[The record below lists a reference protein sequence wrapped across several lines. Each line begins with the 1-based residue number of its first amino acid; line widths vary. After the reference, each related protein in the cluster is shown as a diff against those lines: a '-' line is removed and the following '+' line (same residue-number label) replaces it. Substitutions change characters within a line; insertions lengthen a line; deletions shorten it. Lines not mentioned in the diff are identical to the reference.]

1 MSTLAPR
8 IDKART
14 DKRPLRV
21 VDTPEEV
28 REVEARSPAI
38 AVPGMRIRR
47 VRLRSLAKIASVFFA
62 LGWVV
67 VVGTLIAIWNAAHA
81 FGFIDTIEGTVTTS
95 LGLDEPFALQ
105 GSGLLPA
112 VLVGVAA
119 TMALGLV
126 LTVLLGLVYNAS
138 AALFGGLA
146 VEVGPYRRRRLVLSW
161 RHRGF
166 VAVRE

>member
-1 MSTLAPR
+1 MSILAPR
-8 IDKART
+8 IDKV
-14 DKRPLRV
+14 PLRL
-21 VDTPEEV
+21 VDDSPEGRPEHS
-28 REVEARSPAI
+28 RSPEI

-47 VRLRSLAKIASVFFA
+47 VRLRSLAKIASVFFT

-81 FGFIDTIEGTVTTS
+81 FGFVDTIEDTITTS

-105 GSGLLPA
+105 GSGLLPV
-112 VLVGVAA
+112 VLVGVAVL
-119 TMALGLV
+119 MALGLV

-138 AALFGGLA
+138 AAVFGGLA

>member
-1 MSTLAPR
+1 MSILAPR
-8 IDKART
+8 IDKV
-14 DKRPLRV
+14 PLRL
-21 VDTPEEV
+21 VDDSREAVGHEPRGPE
-28 REVEARSPAI
+28 I

-67 VVGTLIAIWNAAHA
+67 VVGTLLAVWNAAHA
-81 FGFIDTIEGTVTTS
+81 LGFIDTIEDTITTS
-95 LGLDEPFALQ
+95 LGLDERFALQ
-105 GSGLLPA
+105 GSGLLPV
-112 VLVGVAA
+112 VLVGAA
-119 TMALGLV
+119 VLMAVGLV
-126 LTVLLGLVYNAS
+126 LTLLLGLVYNAS
-138 AALFGGLA
+138 AAAFGGLA